1 MNPKKPKDFIKPT
14 AEALGHSESLV
25 DEIVSFYWSNVRKA
39 LSELKGPSITVPN
52 LGTFKA
58 RYSKIE
64 KLEDKYRAYLDGL
77 VPEKMTF
84 NKHTMQNTALEKLEG
99 LKRLREEMQE
109 EYNRKLEVKRKRKEY
124 VANKGLEGEG

>member
-14 AEALGHSESLV
+14 AEVLQHPESLV
-25 DEIVSFYWSNVRKA
+25 DDIVSFYWSTVRKA
-39 LSELKGPSITVPN
+39 LTEFKGPSITVPN

-58 RYSKIE
+58 RYSKLDKIE
-64 KLEDKYRAYLDGL
+64 HKYQTYLEGL

-84 NKHTMQNTALEKLEG
+84 NKHTMQNTALQKLEG
-99 LKRLREEMQE
+99 LRRMREEMQE

-124 VANKGLEGEG
+124 EARNQNTN